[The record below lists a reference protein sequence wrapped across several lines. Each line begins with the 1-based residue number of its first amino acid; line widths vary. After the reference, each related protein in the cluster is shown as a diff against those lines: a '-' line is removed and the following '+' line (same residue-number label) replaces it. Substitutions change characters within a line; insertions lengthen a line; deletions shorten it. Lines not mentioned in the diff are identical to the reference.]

1 MDKFIESNIELK
13 LKFLQKEH
21 EEILE
26 ILYNNSIESG
36 CVKDYET
43 VEGLSQC
50 MEYTEIKKKTSIDP
64 KIVLICLSDLEN
76 LGFIIK
82 VKSGPLEE
90 WGYGISWLGLKRIEL
105 VQCRESSGE

>member
-13 LKFLQKEH
+13 QKFLQKEH

-26 ILYNNSIESG
+26 ILYNNSTERG
-36 CVKDYET
+36 CVKGYEM
-43 VEGLSQC
+43 VEGFSQC
-50 MEYTEIKKKTSIDP
+50 MEYTEIMEKTSIDS
-64 KIVLICLSDLEN
+64 KIVLICLSDLGN

-82 VKSGPLEE
+82 VMSDPLEE

>member
-26 ILYNNSIESG
+26 ILYNNSKECG
-36 CVKDYET
+36 CVKGCEM

-50 MEYTEIKKKTSIDP
+50 MKYTEIKKKTSIDP

-82 VKSGPLEE
+82 VMSSPNKG